1 MRIFIELPSWLGD
14 SVMASASIENI
25 CQNFKNFKTPL
36 KIVFFG
42 AFASCELFKDHP
54 DCEQVIIDKS
64 KEQMLK
70 ISAFKPISR
79 LLYLRKIAKNLEA
92 FDIAL
97 SFRSHFASKV
107 LLSALKANK
116 KAIFKPNISAA
127 HQVLK
132 YLNFVNSTLALKP
145 INTALKLHFTP
156 LDKSIKKRLGI
167 NAGASYGDA
176 KRWGAHNFAKVGL
189 ELAKDYD
196 IFIFGAKSEQKIA
209 EQITKILS
217 ENKVNFINLCGK
229 TSIKELCENIAALDL
244 FITNDSGPMHIGAAF
259 KVPMVAI
266 FGPTR
271 ADETAP
277 YGNERAKIIK
287 LNLPCQPCMRRHCP
301 LKHHNCMEQIT
312 PKMVLECALQV

>member
-25 CQNFKNFKTPL
+25 CQNFSKTPI

-42 AFASCELFKDHP
+42 AFVSCELFITHP
-54 DCEQVIIDKS
+54 NCEQAIIDKS
-64 KEQMLK
+64 KEQMPK
-70 ISAFKPISR
+70 ISLFKPFYR
-79 LLYLRKIAKNLEA
+79 LLYLRKITKNLGK

-107 LLSALKANK
+107 LLSSVKADK
-116 KAIFKPNISAA
+116 KAIFKPNLNAT

-132 YLNFVNSTLALKP
+132 YLNFVNSALNLKP
-145 INTALKLHFTP
+145 INTALRLHFTP
-156 LDKSIKKRLGI
+156 LKKSAKKRLGI

-312 PKMVLECALQV
+312 PKMVLECALQA